1 MRVSGRTGRAVNE
14 AASLDELARDS
25 NQAAVAYNK
34 IQMTVASL
42 SVAGGNSALKSI
54 SRPQRVLAIDYGR
67 KRIGLALSDELGI
80 TAQPL
85 PTLMHQNRRE
95 DIRRLREI
103 CREHGVGRILVG
115 HPVHITGEAG
125 EMADEARRFATRLG
139 KELGVE
145 IELTDER
152 LTTWEAKQT
161 VAEIDTPRRRANA
174 SVDSIAAAIML
185 REHLDKKRATSAG
198 KE

>member
-1 MRVSGRTGRAVNE
+1 M
-14 AASLDELARDS
+14 RDS

-34 IQMTVASL
+34 IQMTIGSL
-42 SVAGGNSALKSI
+42 SVSGGNSALKSI

-80 TAQPL
+80 TARPL

-139 KELGVE
+139 RELG
-145 IELTDER
+145 IDTELADER
-152 LTTWEAKQT
+152 LTTWEANQT
-161 VAEIDTPRRRANA
+161 VAEIDAPRRRTNA
-174 SVDSIAAAIML
+174 PVDSIAAAIML
-185 REHLDKKRATSAG
+185 REHLDRKRASSAG
-198 KE
+198 KD